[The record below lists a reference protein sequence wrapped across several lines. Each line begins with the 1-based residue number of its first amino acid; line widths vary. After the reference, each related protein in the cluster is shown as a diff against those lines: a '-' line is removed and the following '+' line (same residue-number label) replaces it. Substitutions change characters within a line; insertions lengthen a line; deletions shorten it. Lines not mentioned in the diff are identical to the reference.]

1 MLQTEAL
8 VRLAFTSA
16 DERHLEKITVGFDLT
31 NKRAAVAI
39 HERNNV

>member
-31 NKRAAVAI
+31 NKRAAVTI
-39 HERNNV
+39 HERNHV